1 MQASLPT
8 EMVPIGVTTLLFG
21 TSAGCAAFL
30 AIGQAVFESQL
41 SKHLSAVVPTATVD
55 AIILLGA
62 TNIRSV
68 VSLEQLPF
76 VLLAYSKAVTQV
88 FVSILTTYMILFR

>member
-8 EMVPIGVTTLLFG
+8 ELVPIGVTTLLFG
-21 TSAGCAAFL
+21 TSVSCAAFL

-41 SKHLSAVVPTATVD
+41 SKYLSGVVPTATAE
-55 AIILLGA
+55 AIISVGA
-62 TNIRSV
+62 TDIRSV

-76 VLLAYSKAVTQV
+76 VLLAYSKAITQV
-88 FVSILTTYMILFR
+88 FVSLFLHIILLR

>member
-1 MQASLPT
+1 
-8 EMVPIGVTTLLFG
+8 LFG
-21 TSAGCAAFL
+21 TSASCAAFL

-41 SKHLSAVVPTATVD
+41 SKYLSAVVPTATVD

-68 VSLEQLPF
+68 VSLEQLPV

-88 FVSILTTYMILFR
+88 FVSILTPYMILFR

>member
-8 EMVPIGVTTLLFG
+8 ELVPIGVTTLLFG
-21 TSAGCAAFL
+21 TPASCATSL

-41 SKHLSAVVPTATVD
+41 RKYLSGVVPTATVE
-55 AIILLGA
+55 AVITVGA

-68 VSLEQLPF
+68 VSLEQ
-76 VLLAYSKAVTQV
+76 
-88 FVSILTTYMILFR
+88 